1 MKIAYLFS
9 NYTSIERIFF
19 TFFSML
25 IYSIRNI
32 VYNFIKFSKLKSNY
46 RFTIKQYQ
54 FPANTNLSST
64 DRNRFSKTIELRL
77 PSDRLA
83 PSMEETSCT
92 SCKTSGRHS
101 FWRLTSLAPPAR
113 EHETQDRRAADRT
126 DRGASHHSFIGDSPA
141 RSSYPT
147 RISPPCPRWTV
158 GEIRKKEK
166 KKEMKNNREL
176 PTFRNSRALRLDST
190 PPRAISRLSLGHKS
204 ISIGH
209 PRLGPRRKYFRV
221 STGARQGR
229 SLSGDFIVSQIIKSL
244 VDTGLNASIFR
255 LVKSEHDEF
264 LVKLD
269 QLSIWSRF
277 DAIDRSVLIVQS
289 LKYKR
294 VNRNSDSKY
303 L

>member
-1 MKIAYLFS
+1 MKITYLFS

-113 EHETQDRRAADRT
+113 TRNTRSESRR
-126 DRGASHHSFIGDSPA
+126 SHRSWGESPLLYRWLTRPIFLPDSYI
-141 RSSYPT
+141 SSL
-147 RISPPCPRWTV
+147 SPVNSRRNKK
-158 GEIRKKEK
+158 ERKKKRNEK
-166 KKEMKNNREL
+166 
-176 PTFRNSRALRLDST
+176 
-190 PPRAISRLSLGHKS
+190 
-204 ISIGH
+204 
-209 PRLGPRRKYFRV
+209 
-221 STGARQGR
+221 
-229 SLSGDFIVSQIIKSL
+229 
-244 VDTGLNASIFR
+244 
-255 LVKSEHDEF
+255 
-264 LVKLD
+264 
-269 QLSIWSRF
+269 
-277 DAIDRSVLIVQS
+277 
-289 LKYKR
+289 
-294 VNRNSDSKY
+294 
-303 L
+303 